1 MYKHTC
7 LYNKSNSVLYR
18 RQIEA
23 GDGCSPEDTLHV
35 EDETI
40 LDSEV
45 FIWTLCSLFVQK
57 SINRQTKN

>member
-45 FIWTLCSLFVQK
+45 FI
-57 SINRQTKN
+57 